1 MLRKLVTSYQKWYQ
15 NDNKIE
21 TCYQKRH
28 QSGNMLPKMIIN
40 DNKMVKYCKNGNM
53 LTNIVKKW

>member
-40 DNKMVKYCKNGNM
+40 DNKMVKQQ
-53 LTNIVKKW
+53 KW